1 MIFVF
6 GSNLSGVHGAGAAKF
21 ASLKHGAVMGTGE
34 GPTGNSYALPTKDKN
49 IETRTLEEVR
59 KSVDTFIQ
67 YATAHPEDTYRIT
80 RIGCGLAGFADD
92 EIAPLFANVPENC
105 LFDAAWESYL
115 PNARFWGTF

>member
-1 MIFVF
+1 M
-6 GSNLSGVHGAGAAKF
+6 HGAGAAKF
-21 ASLKHGAVMGTGE
+21 ASLKHGAVMGIGE

-67 YATAHPEDTYRIT
+67 YATAHSENTYRVT

-92 EIAPLFANVPENC
+92 EIAPLFANAPENC
-105 LFDAAWESYL
+105 LFDAVWESYL